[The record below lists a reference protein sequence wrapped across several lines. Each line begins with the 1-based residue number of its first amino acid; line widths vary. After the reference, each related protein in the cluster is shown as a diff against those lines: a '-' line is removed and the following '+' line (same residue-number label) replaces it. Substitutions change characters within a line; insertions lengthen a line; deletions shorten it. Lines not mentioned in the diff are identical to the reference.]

1 MGLKHFTLRRPGTG
15 GCFESCSGKAGSG
28 SESTGLWGVGV
39 SIGLGFRQGPRATE
53 VREEKVRRDF
63 RSLVA
68 AGGLLIAISAPDE
81 VCAQTQGGV
90 LRVAHRDSPASMSTL
105 EEVTISTVAPMMAV
119 FNNLV
124 IFDQHVPQNTSR
136 SIVPDLAIGWS
147 WNEDGKELTFRL
159 REGVRWHDGQL
170 FTAKD
175 VQCTWDMLLGK
186 SAAKFRINPR
196 KSWYWNLDRITTNGD
211 HEATF
216 HLKQPQP
223 ALLTLLASGYSP
235 VYPCHVPPQ
244 EMRQHPIGTGPFKFL
259 SYKPNESIRLT
270 RNQDYWKP
278 GRPYL
283 DSIEWTIIPNR
294 STALLV
300 FVAGKLDMTFPYE
313 VTVPLLRDI
322 ESQAPRAICELRP
335 RGVSSTLIVN
345 RDAPPFDNPDLR
357 RAMALTLD
365 RKSFIDVLSGGQGD
379 IGAAMLPPPEG
390 LWGMP
395 LERLRSLPGY
405 DPNVQKNREEAGKIM
420 QRLGYGPNNPLA
432 VKVSARN
439 IPLYRDPAVML
450 IDQLKEIYIAGELD
464 IVETANWNP
473 KVTRRDYMVGLEN
486 TGSAVVDDPDQ
497 QFYES
502 YACDSDRNFTGYC
515 NRELEQ
521 LFRRQSRE
529 GDQEK
534 RKQLVWDIDMTLQ
547 KEGAR
552 PVIFHTRGATCW
564 HPQVK
569 GLTTMVNSMYNGW
582 RMEDV
587 WLDK

>member
-1 MGLKHFTLRRPGTG
+1 MARPIAIVR
-15 GCFESCSGKAGSG
+15 K
-28 SESTGLWGVGV
+28 L
-39 SIGLGFRQGPRATE
+39 PRLAAAT
-53 VREEKVRRDF
+53 
-63 RSLVA
+63 A
-68 AGGLLIAISAPDE
+68 LLIACLAAE
-81 VCAQTQGGV
+81 TALAQKPGGI
-90 LRVAHRDSPASMSTL
+90 LQVAHRDSPASMSTL

-124 IFDQHVPQNTSR
+124 IFDQHTPQNTLQ
-136 SIVPDLAIGWS
+136 SIVPDLAADWS
-147 WNEDGKELTFRL
+147 WNEDGAELTFHL
-159 REGVRWHDGQL
+159 RKGVHWHDGHP

-175 VQCTWDMLLGK
+175 VQCTWDMLLGE

-196 KSWYWNLDRITTNGD
+196 KSWYWNLDRVTTEGD
-211 HEATF
+211 YEATF

-223 ALLTLLASGYSP
+223 ALLALLASGYSP

-244 EMRQHPIGTGPFKFL
+244 DMRRHPIGTGPFKFV
-259 SYKPNESIRLT
+259 SYKPGESIRLT
-270 RNQDYWKP
+270 RNPDYWKP

-283 DSIEWTIIPNR
+283 DGIEWTIISNR
-294 STALLV
+294 STALLA

-313 VTVPLLRDI
+313 VTVPLLKDI
-322 ESQAPRAICELRP
+322 QRQDPQAICELRP

-345 RDAPPFDNPDLR
+345 RDAAPFDNPDLR

-365 RKSFIDVLSGGQGD
+365 RQSFIDVLSGGQGD

-395 LERLRSLPGY
+395 PERLRTLPGY
-405 DPNVQKNREEAGKIM
+405 DPDVQNNRRQAREIM
-420 QRLGYGPNNPLA
+420 QRLGYGPDHPLA
-432 VKVSARN
+432 VKVAARN

-497 QFYES
+497 QLYES

-515 NRELEQ
+515 NRELEH
-521 LFRRQSRE
+521 LFHRQSRE
-529 GDQEK
+529 TDQAR
-534 RKQLVWDIDMTLQ
+534 RKELVWDIDTTLQ
-547 KEGAR
+547 QEGAR

-569 GLTTMVNSMYNGW
+569 GLTTMVNSMVNGW

>member
-1 MGLKHFTLRRPGTG
+1 MMRKLPGL
-15 GCFESCSGKAGSG
+15 A
-28 SESTGLWGVGV
+28 V
-39 SIGLGFRQGPRATE
+39 S
-53 VREEKVRRDF
+53 
-63 RSLVA
+63 A
-68 AGGLLIAISAPDE
+68 ALLFALMAAVPAL
-81 VCAQTQGGV
+81 AQKPGGV
-90 LRVAHRDSPASMSTL
+90 LQVAHRDSPASMSTL

-119 FNNLV
+119 FSNLV
-124 IFDQHVPQNTSR
+124 VFDQHTPQNTLQ
-136 SIVPDLAIGWS
+136 SIVPDLATSWS
-147 WNEDGKELTFRL
+147 WNEDGTELTFQL
-159 REGVRWHDGQL
+159 REGVRWHDGQP

-196 KSWYWNLDRITTNGD
+196 KSWYWNLDRVSTDGD

-216 HLKQPQP
+216 HLRQPQP
-223 ALLTLLASGYSP
+223 ALIGLIASGYSP

-244 EMRQHPIGTGPFKFL
+244 DIRRHPIGTGPFNFV
-259 SYKPNESIRLT
+259 SYQPNESIRLT
-270 RNQDYWKP
+270 RNLDYWKS

-283 DSIEWTIIPNR
+283 DGIEWTIIPNR
-294 STALLV
+294 STALLA
-300 FVAGKLDMTFPYE
+300 FVAGKVDMTFPYE
-313 VTVPLLRDI
+313 VTVPLLKDI
-322 ESQAPRAICELRP
+322 ERQDPLAICELRP
-335 RGVSSTLIVN
+335 RGVSSNLLVN

-365 RKSFIDVLSGGQGD
+365 RRSFIDVLSGGQGD
-379 IGAAMLPPPEG
+379 IGGAMLPPPEG

-395 LERLRSLPGY
+395 TDRLKALPGY
-405 DPNVQKNREEAGKIM
+405 DPDVQKNRAEAREIM
-420 QRLGYGPNNPLA
+420 RRLGYGRENQLA
-432 VKVSARN
+432 VKVATRN

-486 TGSAVVDDPDQ
+486 TGTAVVDDPDQ
-497 QFYES
+497 QLYES
-502 YACDSDRNFTGYC
+502 YACESDRNFTGYC
-515 NRELEQ
+515 NRPLED
-521 LFRRQSRE
+521 LFHRQSRE
-529 GDQEK
+529 ADPEIRK
-534 RKQLVWDIDMTLQ
+534 RLVWNIDTTLQ
-547 KEGAR
+547 QEGAR